1 MSASRPMSE
10 NDMSVDDHID
20 TAAADPLVATP
31 DIEHE
36 LEMLQGAR
44 QRAMST
50 LSRRVQNALD
60 RGDFDA
66 ADFHDQHLTMLNLM

>member
-10 NDMSVDDHID
+10 DDMSVDDHID

-36 LEMLQGAR
+36 LEMLQGAPTCNVYSEQTSPKCFGPWR
-44 QRAMST
+44 
-50 LSRRVQNALD
+50 
-60 RGDFDA
+60 F
-66 ADFHDQHLTMLNLM
+66 